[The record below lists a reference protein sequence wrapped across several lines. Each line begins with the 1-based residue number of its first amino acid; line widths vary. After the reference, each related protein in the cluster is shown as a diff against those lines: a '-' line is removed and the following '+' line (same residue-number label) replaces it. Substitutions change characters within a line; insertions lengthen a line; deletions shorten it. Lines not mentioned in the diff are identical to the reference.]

1 MGDENVVFFI
11 INPLALLVKNLMN
24 TKIEHIWQQIHHDLK
39 TFIAKKVKESA
50 DVEDIV
56 QDTFLKMKLNI
67 DKLEDPSKIN
77 AWIYQIARN
86 NINDYYRA
94 KSKYAEPDSSQKRFD
109 KLIEEEEDEMKTLLQ
124 TRQFSDYAASVIN
137 QLPEKYREAVFLAD
151 MEGMNQNELAQK
163 LNLSISGAKSR
174 VQRGRQKVK
183 ELVLLCCNVNTDVY
197 GNIVDYA
204 PRETAC
210 KKKC

>member
-1 MGDENVVFFI
+1 MQQNIE
-11 INPLALLVKNLMN
+11 
-24 TKIEHIWQQIHHDLK
+24 KIWKQIHTELK
-39 TFIAKKVKESA
+39 TFIAKKVRESD

-56 QDTFLKMKLNI
+56 HDTFVKMKLNI
-67 DKLEDPSKIN
+67 DKLKDPSKIN
-77 AWIYQIARN
+77 AWVYQIARN

-94 KSKYAEPDSSQKRFD
+94 KSKYANHGTSEITED
-109 KLIEEEEDEMKTLLQ
+109 KLIEEEEDEMKILLR

-183 ELVLLCCNVNTDVY
+183 ELVLLCCDVNTDVY

-204 PRETAC
+204 PRETTC